1 MENSLDAGATHIRV
15 TLRGG
20 GVKSLLIQDNGHG
33 IRKSDLPLLCER
45 FATSKLRNFNDLF
58 DMHTFGFRGEALASI
73 SFISASVQVVSKRRD
88 EECAYR
94 AEYFAGSLVSGPQ
107 PCAGTN
113 GTSIMIQDMFF
124 NAPQRKHAL
133 RSASEEYN
141 RALDI
146 VTKYALHYGPQGV
159 SFSCKKADQSRL
171 DLQLTSTP
179 NTSIVDTI
187 RSLYG
192 VAIARD
198 LIPMKD
204 LQNEKLGFRAEG
216 QFSTAN
222 WMSKK
227 TTFICFINHRLV
239 DCTPLKR
246 ALESVYTLVLPK
258 GQHPWIYV
266 ALDIEPNRI
275 DVNVHPTKQEVH
287 FLDEDDVFE
296 AISAQVQ
303 DALVNQSSC
312 RVFRTQSAQLGE
324 VISED
329 HVQVTRARSY
339 DPRHLVRVDQTEQ
352 TLDSMPLQ
360 KAGLPDRIRPSE
372 CTLES
377 ITQLRD
383 QVLASKNAQLSHIV
397 QHHTFV
403 GIVDLAKGLC
413 LIQHSTQLYLVQ
425 YGILIEEFAYQLAL
439 QQFGSFSTVRLEPP
453 PSLRELIGIGYD
465 MELADI
471 HTAPLELSKAQVV
484 ERIAKKLLAHTD
496 MLRKH
501 VGIHIDAQE
510 ETVLAI
516 PTLLPQHGS
525 SGVCLERL
533 PSLLFRLGPQ
543 VDWEDEKGC
552 FYTLCHELALAHVPP
567 SWGTTRDDLCKEQQE
582 QEAWSIQHVWFAHM
596 LGSRGRCFVPNH
608 LPDDIMTQI
617 ASLPDL
623 YRVFE
628 RC

>member
-15 TLRGG
+15 ALKEG
-20 GVKSLLIQDNGHG
+20 GVKSLQIQDNGHG

-45 FATSKLRNFNDLF
+45 FATSKLRTFNDLSN
-58 DMHTFGFRGEALASI
+58 MHTFGFRGEALASI
-73 SFISASVQVVSKRRD
+73 SFISASVQVVSKRR
-88 EECAYR
+88 EGECAYR
-94 AEYFAGSLVSGPQ
+94 AEYFAGSLVSGPK

-113 GTSIMIQDMFF
+113 GTSITVQDMFF
-124 NAPQRKHAL
+124 NAPQRKRAL

-179 NTSIVDTI
+179 NTSILDTI
-187 RSLYG
+187 RQLYG
-192 VAIARD
+192 ATIARH
-198 LIPMKD
+198 LISLKGLED
-204 LQNEKLGFRAEG
+204 EKIRYRAEG
-216 QFSTAN
+216 LFSTAN

-227 TTFICFINHRLV
+227 TSFICFINHRLV

-246 ALESVYTLVLPK
+246 ALESVYALVLPK

-266 ALDIEPNRI
+266 ALNIEPNRI

-287 FLDEDDVFE
+287 FLDEDAIFE
-296 AISAQVQ
+296 SISACVQ

-312 RVFRTQSAQLGE
+312 RVFRTESAQLGE

-339 DPRHLVRVDQTEQ
+339 DPRHLVRVDRTEQ
-352 TLDSMPLQ
+352 SLDSMISR
-360 KAGLPDRIRPSE
+360 KVSSCDRIRPSE
-372 CTLES
+372 CKLKS
-377 ITQLRD
+377 ITELRD
-383 QVLASKNAQLSHIV
+383 QLLASKDAHHSHII
-397 QHHTFV
+397 QNHTFV
-403 GIVDLAKGLC
+403 GVVDLAKGVC
-413 LIQHSTQLYLVQ
+413 LIQHSTQLYLVH
-425 YGILIEEFAYQLAL
+425 YGILIEEFAYQLAIW
-439 QQFGSFSTVRLEPP
+439 QFASFNTVRLDPP
-453 PSLRELIGIGYD
+453 PSLHELIGIGYD

-471 HTAPLELSKAQVV
+471 HTAQLGLSRAQVV
-484 ERIAKKLLAHTD
+484 ERIAKKILAHTD
-496 MLRKH
+496 ILYEYA
-501 VGIHIDAQE
+501 GIHIDVRNN
-510 ETVLAI
+510 TVLTI

-525 SGVCLERL
+525 FGLCLERL

-543 VDWEDEKGC
+543 VDWDDEKGC

-567 SWGTTRDDLCKEQQE
+567 SWGTACNESSSKQQE
-582 QEAWSIQHVWFAHM
+582 HEAWIIQHVWFAHM
-596 LGSRGRCFVPNH
+596 LESRGRCIVPKY
-608 LPDDIMTQI
+608 LPDDVMTQV

>member
-15 TLRGG
+15 TLKEG
-20 GVKSLLIQDNGHG
+20 GVKSLQIQDNGHG

-45 FATSKLRNFNDLF
+45 FATSKLRTFNDLSN
-58 DMHTFGFRGEALASI
+58 MHTFGFRGEALASI
-73 SFISASVQVVSKRRD
+73 SFISASVQVVSKRRE

-94 AEYFAGSLVSGPQ
+94 AEYFAGSLVSGPK

-113 GTSIMIQDMFF
+113 GTSITVQDMFF
-124 NAPQRKHAL
+124 NAPQRKRAL
-133 RSASEEYN
+133 RSISEEYN
-141 RALDI
+141 RTLDI
-146 VTKYALHYGPQGV
+146 ITKYALHYGPRGV

-179 NTSIVDTI
+179 NTPILDTV
-187 RSLYG
+187 RQLYG
-192 VAIARD
+192 AAIARD
-198 LIPMKD
+198 LISLEGLED
-204 LQNEKLGFRAEG
+204 EKLGYRAEG

-222 WMSKK
+222 WISKK
-227 TTFICFINHRLV
+227 TSFICFINHRLV

-246 ALESVYTLVLPK
+246 ALESVYALVLPK
-258 GQHPWIYV
+258 GQHPWIYM

-287 FLDEDDVFE
+287 FLDEDDIFE
-296 AISAQVQ
+296 AISARVQ

-339 DPRHLVRVDQTEQ
+339 DPRHLVRVDRTEQ
-352 TLDSMPLQ
+352 SLDSMLSQ
-360 KAGLPDRIRPSE
+360 KAPSSDRIWPSE
-372 CTLES
+372 CKLKGVSE
-377 ITQLRD
+377 LRD
-383 QVLASKNAQLSHIV
+383 QVLVSKDAQLSHIV
-397 QHHTFV
+397 QNHTFV

-425 YGILIEEFAYQLAL
+425 YGILIEEFAYQLAIR
-439 QQFGSFSTVRLEPP
+439 QFGSFSIVRLDPP
-453 PSLRELIGIGYD
+453 PSLLELIGIGYD

-471 HTAPLELSKAQVV
+471 HTAQLGLSRTQVI
-484 ERIAKKLLAHTD
+484 ERIAKKILAHTR
-496 MLRKH
+496 MLREY
-501 VGIHIDAQE
+501 VGIHIDVRSS
-510 ETVLAI
+510 TVLAI

-525 SGVCLERL
+525 FGLCLERL

-543 VDWEDEKGC
+543 VDWDDEKGC

-567 SWGTTRDDLCKEQQE
+567 SWGILRNNSCTEQQE
-582 QEAWSIQHVWFAHM
+582 HEAWTIQHVWFAHM
-596 LGSRGRCFVPNH
+596 LGSRGRCIVPKY
-608 LPDDIMTQI
+608 LPDDVMTQI